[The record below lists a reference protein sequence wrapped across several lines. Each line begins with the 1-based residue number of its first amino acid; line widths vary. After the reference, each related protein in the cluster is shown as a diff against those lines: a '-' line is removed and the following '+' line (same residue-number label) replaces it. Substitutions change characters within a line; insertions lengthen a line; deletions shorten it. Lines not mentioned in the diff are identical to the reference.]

1 MTPLLLIGDS
11 TTNRFGCAAPDRQR
25 GAWDRQL
32 GHLVNLG
39 VVEKR
44 HRPAPPPGNPTPV
57 FYGRPGGGAGRCR
70 LENRSSATSQTN
82 ARNAIMQGSQGGS
95 VSGPPWRTRE
105 DTGEG
110 KSGPVHED

>member
-70 LENRSSATSQTN
+70 LENRSSAISQTN
-82 ARNAIMQGSQGGS
+82 ARRSEERRVGKEC
-95 VSGPPWRTRE
+95 VSTCRSRWSPYN
-105 DTGEG
+105 
-110 KSGPVHED
+110 